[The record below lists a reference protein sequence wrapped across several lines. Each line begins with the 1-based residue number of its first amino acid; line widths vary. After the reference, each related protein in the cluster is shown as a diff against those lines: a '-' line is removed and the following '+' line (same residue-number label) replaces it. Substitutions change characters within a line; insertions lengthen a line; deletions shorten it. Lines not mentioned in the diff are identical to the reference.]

1 MQTRQTFAGGEG
13 SVKGRRTK
21 KYKSPCSMKN
31 KRRSK
36 LRKIKEAE
44 LREKEARQ
52 RRREELEASY
62 ADEFAAYQED
72 NRDKRVHR

>member
-1 MQTRQTFAGGEG
+1 MQIKQTFAGGEG

-36 LRKIKEAE
+36 IRKIKEAE

-52 RRREELEASY
+52 RKREEMEASY
-62 ADEFAAYQED
+62 ADEYAAYQED
-72 NRDKRVHR
+72 NRSYR